1 MALKEEIQSGPLAA
15 PLAPLV
21 ARGADNEI
29 AAALNLPRYTVARPI
44 PRIALL
50 KWAVKHG
57 LLAKLRDA
65 MPSAAG
71 NATQRSA
78 AEAALILITGTFT
91 DDVDITDASIAA
103 LFTALETAGIV
114 SPAAA
119 ADRPAVSKLI
129 SRAEQA
135 FGANVSDVDVAR
147 ALRG

>member
-1 MALKEEIQSGPLAA
+1 MSLRDEILSGPLAA
-15 PLAPLV
+15 TLAPFV
-21 ARGADNEI
+21 AKGADNQI
-29 AAALNLPRYTVARPI
+29 AVELNKPRYTVARPI

-50 KWAVKHG
+50 KWAVKYG

-65 MPSAAG
+65 MPAAAG
-71 NATQRSA
+71 TAVQRSA
-78 AEAALILITGTFT
+78 AEAALLLITGTFLE
-91 DDVDITDASIAA
+91 DIDFSDAAIAS

-114 SPAAA
+114 SPTAA

-135 FGANVSDVDVAR
+135 FGANVSDADVAR

>member
-1 MALKEEIQSGPLAA
+1 MTLRDEILTGPLAA
-15 PLAPLV
+15 TLAPFV
-21 ARGADNEI
+21 ANGSDNKI

-50 KWAVKHG
+50 KWAVKYG

-65 MPSAAG
+65 MPAAAG
-71 NATQRSA
+71 NAVQRSA

-91 DDVDITDASIAA
+91 DDIDITDAPIAA

-114 SPAAA
+114 TPAAA

-135 FGANVSDVDVAR
+135 FGANVSDADVAR